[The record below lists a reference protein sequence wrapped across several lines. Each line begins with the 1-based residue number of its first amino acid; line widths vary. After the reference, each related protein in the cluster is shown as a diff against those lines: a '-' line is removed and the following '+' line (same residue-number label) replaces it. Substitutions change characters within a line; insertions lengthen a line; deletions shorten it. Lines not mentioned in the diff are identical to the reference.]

1 MLAILSTNSDAA
13 EPAPLLFVYGSMMRG
28 LERSS
33 YLQNTDRARFI
44 GEAVASG
51 KLYEF
56 GSLPCLIPD
65 PLGFRVKGELYELYD
80 PESSLAT
87 LDLIEGCWPAES
99 ERGLYVRQLIHVR
112 RHDAGEFEAWAYMF
126 NFPPDDLTEI
136 VSGDYRQLCLTR
148 S

>member
-1 MLAILSTNSDAA
+1 MLAIHSTNSEAA
-13 EPAPLLFVYGSMMRG
+13 EVVPLLFVYGSMMRG

-33 YLQNTDRARFI
+33 FLQNADRARFI

-56 GSLPCLIPD
+56 GSLPCLLPD
-65 PLGFRVKGELYELYD
+65 PLGHRVKGELYELYD

-87 LDLIEGCWPAES
+87 LDLIEGYWPEES
-99 ERGLYVRQLIHVR
+99 ERGLYVRRLIHVR
-112 RHDAGEFEAWAYMF
+112 NHDGGEIEAWAYLF
-126 NFPPDDLTEI
+126 NFPADDLTEI